1 MINQRDWLLIC
12 LLHWTIISDIFF
24 WMGGGFELIFVNGYT
39 IEKLIVYEI
48 ATFLFLYKRS
58 EYI

>member
-24 WMGGGFELIFVNGYT
+24 WMRGGFELIFVNGYT
-39 IEKLIVYEI
+39 IEKLIVYEEPQ
-48 ATFLFLYKRS
+48 AMGL
-58 EYI
+58 